1 MLSSIKMPHQSSLA
15 SGLSQLIILLA
26 ALLLF
31 VPAIATPS
39 RNNCKRVKSGQS
51 IQKAI
56 DSAREG
62 DRIEVEHGAYYE
74 QLTIKTSDIS
84 LIGKGAILKPP
95 QAFYENLC
103 TGLAQNSKNKSTEAG
118 ICIHGKYIELAKYEK
133 EHRKVNSIGQY
144 IKNVHVTG
152 FTVDGFDGENI
163 AVVGGKDVRISN
175 NTLNNGG
182 RYGFLTAGSR
192 NTLAESNIITAD
204 GPAINDPVHF
214 IAMCM
219 DDHSN
224 PQFSTNDI
232 SGYFIA
238 LCTQTSGG
246 LVKNNKVKKCCL
258 GPVIDPGIQGAKV
271 IGNYISKR
279 NPSCPKEAGAGIVIS
294 GAIEAIVEENTIEE
308 IHNNGTGVGIYLAD
322 DDQSDMLA
330 LNNLVR
336 KNILRNNDFDIFVQS
351 NGTNDLGNNQC
362 DPTKSLPGNYCG

>member
-1 MLSSIKMPHQSSLA
+1 MPHRSSLA
-15 SGLSQLIILLA
+15 YGSGQLVILLS
-26 ALLLF
+26 ALLL
-31 VPAIATPS
+31 VIPAIATPS

-51 IQKAI
+51 IQKTI

-62 DRIEVEHGAYYE
+62 DRIEVEHGVYYE
-74 QLTIKTSDIS
+74 QLTIKTNDIS

-95 QAFYENLC
+95 QAFYKNLC
-103 TGLAQNSKNKSTEAG
+103 TGLARNLENKSTEAG
-118 ICIHGKYIELAKYEK
+118 ICIHGKHIELAKYEQ
-133 EHRKVNSIGQY
+133 EHRKVKSVGDY
-144 IKNVHVTG
+144 IQNVYVTG

-163 AVVGGKDVRISN
+163 AVVGGKSVKISN

-182 RYGFLTAGSR
+182 RYGFLTAGSK

-204 GPAINDPVHF
+204 GPAMNDPAHF

-224 PQFSTNDI
+224 PQ
-232 SGYFIA
+232 FIA

-246 LVKNNKVKKCCL
+246 LVKNNKVKNCCL

-271 IGNYISKR
+271 IGNHISKR

-294 GAIEAIVEENTIEE
+294 GAIEATVEGNTIEE
-308 IHNNGTGVGIYLAD
+308 IHNNGTGVGIFLAD
-322 DDQSDMLA
+322 DLSGAVA

-351 NGTNDLGNNQC
+351 NGTNVLENNQC
-362 DPTKSLPGNYCG
+362 DPTKSAPGNYCG